1 MLEVIDEIKILNDIK
16 FELEGVYNKHVG
28 WSFNSPTF
36 FLTAYKEFQFESD
49 KTHLFFIIMRENNK
63 IVSYIPLYIDQ
74 KKTLRFIFDE
84 HTDFCG
90 VIGEK
95 PAFNFFKDLSKVI
108 LNESKI
114 NKISLDNLLPDDS
127 LLNYLKNFLGVG
139 TAISCYNNHSFIH
152 SDLKIGYYS
161 KLKSR
166 QRSELLRVSK
176 INKAYGFKVFDSPN
190 NFPFEEIVALRNKMI
205 SNGWRDKSFF
215 NDKFI
220 KFCHKLYDSKELVL
234 ITNWQQNKI
243 VSIVFVF
250 KNVEQKLYTF
260 WLTLYDADIKYI
272 NLTTY
277 VDFIS
282 SLEKKDE
289 YYFSFGRGDYS
300 FKSTF
305 CPNVQN
311 LYNLRYSKS
320 KFDFLFTNYYLLKY
334 FLKRII
340 KKL

>member
-1 MLEVIDEIKILNDIK
+1 MLEVIDDIKILYDLK
-16 FELEGVYNKHVG
+16 LELEVVYSKHVG

-90 VIGEK
+90 VIGQK
-95 PAFNFFKDLSKVI
+95 PNFNFFKDLSKVI

-127 LLNYLKNFLGVG
+127 LLNHLKNFLGVG
-139 TAISCYNNHSFIH
+139 TAISCYNNHSFITSTTAKDFLGH
-152 SDLKIGYYS
+152 
-161 KLKSR
+161 LKSKEI
-166 QRSELLRVSK
+166 SELKRVR
-176 INKAYGFKVFDSPN
+176 NKNKEYDFEVFDGGKVFP
-190 NFPFEEIVALRNKMI
+190 ETQMKVLRDQMIANKTR
-205 SNGWRDKSFF
+205 STDFLDDAFLSF
-215 NDKFI
+215 
-220 KFCHKLYDSKELVL
+220 SKV
-234 ITNWQQNKI
+234 
-243 VSIVFVF
+243 
-250 KNVEQKLYTF
+250 
-260 WLTLYDADIKYI
+260 LYDAGELEVFTKWDKEQLVSSSIVLKNSKSNYRMVWI
-272 NLTTY
+272 DLFANMQFLNMSAY
-277 VDFIS
+277 VDYIHH
-282 SLEKKDE
+282 LEK
-289 YYFSFGRGDYS
+289 YSPSVFNFGRGSYDYKAKN
-300 FKSTF
+300 FH
-305 CPNVQN
+305 PHIQN

-340 KKL
+340 KK